1 MTQKS
6 DRDREVQLKATLATA
21 ATTTLTALLA
31 LSACQSVSEQPK
43 AEVLAPPPPPI
54 EVASIPSPIPPPP
67 RATPQSS
74 VRASGLMQIMPP
86 GDRTAYISSEYPSAQ
101 TDRERYDGKDISP
114 IKTTTTEPVS
124 TFSVD
129 VDTGS
134 YANVR
139 RFLNANQLPPM
150 GAVRTE
156 EMINYFRYDYPV
168 PSSKS
173 TPFSLTTDMT
183 LTPWNA
189 DTRLLRIGINGYDV
203 PKSAQPA
210 TNLVFLVDVSGSMNS
225 PDKLPL
231 VIQSLSQLADTMKTK
246 DKVSIVVYA
255 GAAGLVLPPTNNP
268 DAVKSALN
276 RLSAGGSTAGGQGLQ
291 LAYQIAKDNFIKGG
305 VNRVMLATD
314 GDFNVGIQSKEGIE
328 QIVKA
333 HREQGITL
341 STLGFGTGNY
351 NEAMMERIADVGNGN
366 YSYIDGLEEAQ
377 KVLSDEMAGTIFTIA
392 KDVKIQVEFNPAQ
405 VKQYRLIGYENR
417 ILREEDFNNDK
428 VDAGD
433 IGSGHQVTA
442 LYEIVPTNVKGWT
455 SERRYV
461 DDRPTPL
468 VSKSGELAWLKLR
481 YKMPDG
487 DTSKLIER
495 AIPAAMI
502 KTARAPSGD
511 MAFATA
517 VAAYGQKLRGDNMVA
532 GMNWTE
538 IKSLAGNPWQPTRKQ
553 FLGLVDKAAAL
564 STGKMPDRLTPPLP
578 RHPMADNCGANK
590 VQQFVGQLA
599 DSPTRQK
606 VTSTSGAATIR
617 WIEPGMMVTQ
627 DYRPIRLNAYLGGN
641 GKIGSFN
648 CG

>member
-1 MTQKS
+1 MNKIAS
-6 DRDREVQLKATLATA
+6 YCIASASLMALAG
-21 ATTTLTALLA
+21 
-31 LSACQSVSEQPK
+31 CQSNIEK
-43 AEVLAPPPPPI
+43 ASVEIPPPPPVVETAPPPPPPMMT
-54 EVASIPSPIPPPP
+54 STPSP
-67 RATPQSS
+67 AYLPQAEMVVSGSAKMRS
-74 VRASGLMQIMPP
+74 VMPGP
-86 GDRTAYISSEYPSAQ
+86 GRYVPVQRDT
-101 TDRERYDGKDISP
+101 ERYDGKEVSA
-114 IKTTTTEPVS
+114 IKAVVDEPVS

-139 RFLNANQLPPM
+139 RFLNSGQLPPM
-150 GAVRTE
+150 GAARTE

-168 PSSKS
+168 PKS
-173 TPFSLTTDMT
+173 RNDPFGLTTDMT

-231 VIQSLSQLADTMKTK
+231 VIQSLSQLADNMTAK

-255 GAAGLVLPPTNNP
+255 GAAGLVLPATSNP
-268 DAVKSALN
+268 EAVKAALG

-291 LAYQIAKDNFIKGG
+291 LAYQIAKENFIKGG

-314 GDFNVGIQSKEGIE
+314 GDFNVGIQSNEGIE

-333 HREQGITL
+333 NREQGITL

-392 KDVKIQVEFNPAQ
+392 KDVKIQIEFNPAQ

-442 LYEIVPTNVKGWT
+442 LYEIVPTGAQGWT

-461 DDRPTPL
+461 DNRPTALPG
-468 VSKSGELAWLKLR
+468 KSTELAWLKLR
-481 YKMPDG
+481 YKMPNG

-495 AIPAAMI
+495 AVPAAMI
-502 KTARAPSGD
+502 RAARSPSGD
-511 MAFATA
+511 TAFTTA
-517 VAAYGQKLRGDNMVA
+517 VAAYGQKLRGDAMVA
-532 GMNWTE
+532 SMSWAD
-538 IKSLAGNPWQPTRKQ
+538 IKALAGTPWQPTRKQ
-553 FLGLVDKAAAL
+553 FLTLVDKAASL
-564 STGKMPDRLTPPLP
+564 SAGEVPDQPVRPLP
-578 RHPMADNCGANK
+578 PRRPMADNCGASK
-590 VQQFVGQLA
+590 VQSFIGQLA
-599 DSPTRQK
+599 DAPTRRT
-606 VTSTSGAATIR
+606 VASTSGAASVR
-617 WIEPGMMVTQ
+617 WLEPGMMVTM
-627 DYRPIRLNAYLGGN
+627 DYRPDRLNAHLGGN
-641 GKIGSFN
+641 GKIGSFK